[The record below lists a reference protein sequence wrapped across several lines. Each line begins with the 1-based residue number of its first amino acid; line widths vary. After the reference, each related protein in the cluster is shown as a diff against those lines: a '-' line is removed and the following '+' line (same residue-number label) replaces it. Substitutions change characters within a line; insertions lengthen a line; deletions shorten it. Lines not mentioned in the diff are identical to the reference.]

1 LKWKLSFPTIID
13 FVEQIC
19 DALNLEDKAKPR
31 MMARYIAE
39 LALQCQVYL
48 ASRPSLV
55 ASCVVVL
62 AVFSTGTAEPW
73 PESLVE
79 ATGYSWNDLEEC
91 MLALSSGIHQVRATM
106 PNLKIITRR
115 YRKNENGRVGHIHIP
130 RVTVFAS
137 LRNPRAHR

>member
-1 LKWKLSFPTIID
+1 M
-13 FVEQIC
+13 C
-19 DALNLEDKAKPR
+19 DALNLEDRVKPR

-39 LALQCQVYL
+39 LALQCQVHL
-48 ASRPSLV
+48 AYQPSLV

-62 AVFSTGTAEPW
+62 ALFSTGTADPW
-73 PESLVE
+73 PDSLVK
-79 ATGYSWNDLEEC
+79 ATDYSWNDLEGC

-106 PNLKIITRR
+106 PNLKIILRR